1 MNRRNAIK
9 YRPFAA
15 VEGHA
20 EAIEALHKKVDLI
33 DKPIPG
39 EDDIE
44 RINQTLITSFHHK
57 QKLILKV
64 FDNGKIKEL
73 KGTITNFNNNQKTL
87 ILDYFSKINIED
99 IVDVA

>member
-1 MNRRNAIK
+1 MNNRNAIK

-20 EAIEALHKKVDLI
+20 EALEALHKKVDLI

-44 RINQTLITSFHHK
+44 RINQTLINSLQYK
-57 QKLILKV
+57 QQITIKV
-64 FDNGKIKEL
+64 FNKGKIDSINGVVES
-73 KGTITNFNNNQKTL
+73 FNNNNKTL
-87 ILDYFSKINIED
+87 LLSDYTKIKIED
-99 IVDVA
+99 IVDVG